1 MDPLE
6 ERVMMPTSVHGIY
19 KKSHGFTLIE
29 MMLVMLVIG
38 ISLAMVLP
46 NFSKNHDQILFE
58 EGKRLTALLNYA
70 SEISTSTGQR
80 IAWHKTST
88 GYRFLEK
95 DQDQNIWKPLL
106 DNISM
111 RERTLPDSVEIE
123 YVTEQGKQNG
133 QLVKVIMNPSGVQAP
148 FEIGLQN
155 KNKHI
160 KVNGN
165 LLGQITMSRVEN

>member
-1 MDPLE
+1 MDQLE
-6 ERVMMPTSVHGIY
+6 EREMMPTSVHGICR
-19 KKSHGFTLIE
+19 KSHGFTLIE

-38 ISLAMVLP
+38 ISLGMVLP
-46 NFSKNHDQILFE
+46 NLSKNHDQILFE

-70 SEISTSTGQR
+70 SEISNSTGQA
-80 IAWHKTST
+80 IAWHKTLT

-95 DQDQNIWKPLL
+95 DQNQNIWKPLL
-106 DNISM
+106 DDTSM
-111 RERTLPDSVEIE
+111 RARTLPDSVQIE
-123 YVTEQGKQNG
+123 YVTEQGKQNS
-133 QLVKVIMNPSGVQAP
+133 QLEKVIMNPGGIQTP

-165 LLGQITMSRVEN
+165 LLGQITLNRVEN

>member
-1 MDPLE
+1 
-6 ERVMMPTSVHGIY
+6 
-19 KKSHGFTLIE
+19 
-29 MMLVMLVIG
+29 
-38 ISLAMVLP
+38 
-46 NFSKNHDQILFE
+46 
-58 EGKRLTALLNYA
+58 
-70 SEISTSTGQR
+70 
-80 IAWHKTST
+80 
-88 GYRFLEK
+88 
-95 DQDQNIWKPLL
+95 
-106 DNISM
+106 M